1 MSGGRQMSQD
11 TSDEHPYRV
20 RQSTLVTPVIRA
32 LELTPTDTVVTYA
45 PGQYVLCNDAELRLP
60 PRSYSV
66 ANAPRPD
73 GSISLLVTRVPG
85 GETSTWVHDRLRVG
99 EPVLLTGPYGTFVP
113 DPDRSGPVL
122 LLAAGSGLAPLR
134 ALAQSLLVARPRRAV
149 TLFVSART
157 GADSIDHAHFQ
168 ELARAQPS
176 FRYLRTLTRVPV
188 APERPHI
195 PDRLGDAFASLG
207 GWEVFTA
214 GPPGFVTACARA
226 AQAQGADPA
235 AVHTEEFF
243 VEPQPW
249 VGRPPVLVEPG
260 RR

>member
-1 MSGGRQMSQD
+1 MSQD
-11 TSDEHPYRV
+11 TVADEHPYLV
-20 RQSTLVTPVIRA
+20 RESRLVTPVIRA
-32 LELTPTDTVVTYA
+32 LELTPTATAVAFV
-45 PGQYVLCNDAELRLP
+45 PGQYVLVNDADFRLP
-60 PRSYSV
+60 PRSYSI

-73 GSISLLVTRVPG
+73 GSVSLLVTRVPG
-85 GETSTWVHDRLRVG
+85 GETSTWMHDRLRVG
-99 EPVLLTGPYGTFVP
+99 EPVVLTGPYGTFVP

-134 ALAQSLLVARPRRAV
+134 ALAPSLLVTRPRRAL

-168 ELARAQPS
+168 ELARAQPG
-176 FRYLRTLTRVPV
+176 FRYLRTLTRVPN

-195 PDRLGDAFASLG
+195 PDRLADAFASLS

-214 GPPGFVTACARA
+214 GPPGFVTACAGA
-226 AQAQGADPA
+226 AQALGADPA

-243 VEPQPW
+243 VVPQPW
-249 VGRPPVLVEPG
+249 VGRPPALASPG